1 MKENNGFM
9 SLKEEKEYLSLSLEI
24 LMNSFSTCHKIM
36 KIVKDKNGAKFWVEK
51 EIPQTGEKV
60 KAEIKFSVE

>member
-1 MKENNGFM
+1 MDNGFM
-9 SLKEEKEYLSLSLEI
+9 SIKEEKEYLSLSMEI

-51 EIPQTGEKV
+51 EIPQTGETI
-60 KAEIKFSVE
+60 KAEIKFTVK

>member
-1 MKENNGFM
+1 MKEKNNGFL
-9 SLKEEKEYLSLSLEI
+9 SLKE
-24 LMNSFSTCHKIM
+24 
-36 KIVKDKNGAKFWVEK
+36 EK